1 MGCQNL
7 IRVTGPSSLSF
18 PASREQTDL
27 TLAQRKSIAAML
39 KTISKQ
45 LKEEVQ

>member
-1 MGCQNL
+1 MVYGK
-7 IRVTGPSSLSF
+7 G
-18 PASREQTDL
+18 EQTDL

-39 KTISKQ
+39 DTISKQ